1 MIQLNEYLINK
12 QTKEKEIFKGGILLN
27 RPSKYIV
34 LTTCIETKAFRKTAN
49 NEFIVT
55 EAYVEPVVEI
65 KASEV
70 EANKFYI
77 ETECCWKASGM
88 NMYDLLI
95 TDTHLTDN
103 VLACNQYKD
112 DKDLHYP
119 FFTFLMDKGDFKYTF
134 NKNDLDKV
142 KMFYPKNGKNYGLS
156 FSELNNEQDFK
167 DQMKKYL

>member
-34 LTTCIETKAFRKTAN
+34 LTTCIETKAFRKTVN

-55 EAYVEPVVEI
+55 EAYLEPVVEI

-70 EANKFYI
+70 EANKFYV

-119 FFTFLMDKGDFKYTF
+119 FFIFLMNKADFKYTF
-134 NKNDLDKV
+134 NKNDLGEV
-142 KMFYPKNGKNYGLS
+142 KMYYPKAGKNYGIS
-156 FSELNNEQDFK
+156 FTELHNKQDFM
-167 DQMKKYL
+167 DQIKKYL